1 MKYLQKNPG
10 LDLFKH
16 LSIRK
21 QNQDKLV
28 KRIWERIFQGNQ
40 VFSILKD

>member
-10 LDLFKH
+10 LDLFKY